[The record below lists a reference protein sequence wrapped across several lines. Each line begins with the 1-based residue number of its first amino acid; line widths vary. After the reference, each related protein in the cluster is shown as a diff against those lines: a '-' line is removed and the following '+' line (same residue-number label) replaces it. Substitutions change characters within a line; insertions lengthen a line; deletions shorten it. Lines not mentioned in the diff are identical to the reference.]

1 MITGGEKKKNEVN
14 LWYKKEKVGKTKET
28 QNEKKKKNNL
38 ETYGDA
44 RAKEIDG
51 PTEGFY
57 YGTQFDLDRDVV
69 ENSLLR

>member
-1 MITGGEKKKNEVN
+1 MGKEYNDNGKKNEVN
-14 LWYKKEKVGKTKET
+14 LWYKKDKVGKTKET
-28 QNEKKKKNNL
+28 QNEKKKIL

>member
-1 MITGGEKKKNEVN
+1 MGKKKRKSREKRKKRKMEKKKNM
-14 LWYKKEKVGKTKET
+14 
-28 QNEKKKKNNL
+28 

>member
-1 MITGGEKKKNEVN
+1 MRQIYGEKKK
-14 LWYKKEKVGKTKET
+14 KKSGKTKET
-28 QNEKKKKNNL
+28 QNGKKKNM